1 MLRSSQTFRFRP
13 NHQMASLPSRT
24 DALIPEF
31 FLCLTHYQTFIVK
44 VELPA
49 TPWVGVLYQH
59 FAKTTQ
65 GLILHRRHVGAS
77 PICVLEQVKGIEPS
91 STAWKAVII
100 AVILHL
106 HFSSFSTL
114 HIYYIRFLKEN
125 QIFKSRHK
133 HGIEPFRFLDK
144 RNCLTI

>member
-31 FLCLTHYQTFIVK
+31 FLCLTPYQTLSVK

-49 TPWVGVLYQH
+49 APWVGAFYQH

-65 GLILHRRHVGAS
+65 GLILHRRHVGAG
-77 PICVLEQVKGIEPS
+77 PICVLEQVMGIEPTS
-91 STAWKAVII
+91 SAWKADII
-100 AVILHL
+100 AIILYR
-106 HFSSFSTL
+106 
-114 HIYYIRFLKEN
+114 HIWCRWPDSNRHELGSGD
-125 QIFKSRHK
+125 FKSPVSAIPPHRQ
-133 HGIEPFRFLDK
+133 I
-144 RNCLTI
+144 I